1 MNWNGCWDY
10 KLIFVAEIKIYILR
24 SKAFGIGGF
33 MTHSKEETA
42 IMAKYENSIDP
53 EVLEFVKGVLNGED
67 RLNYITV
74 AFMPDSAAA
83 QIEKLTGK
91 KVEGSRIV
99 LDINAIKHIEN
110 RHGENGKQ
118 DHSMRNVE
126 DIARMGYVIMNYDDI
141 SYDGITTTG
150 FLDEEGKASPMVRI
164 AKRIDGTYYVI
175 EAVNSSKKKRNYVVT
190 AYIQQNKK
198 EQ

>member
-1 MNWNGCWDY
+1 MPH
-10 KLIFVAEIKIYILR
+10 
-24 SKAFGIGGF
+24 
-33 MTHSKEETA
+33 TKEETA
-42 IMAKYENSIDP
+42 IMTNYENATDP

-74 AFMPDSAAA
+74 AFMPDSAVS

-91 KVEGSRIV
+91 RVQGSRVV

-118 DHSMRNVE
+118 DHSMKSVE
-126 DIARMGYVIMNYDDI
+126 DIARMGYVIMNYDNI

-150 FLDEEGKASPMVRI
+150 YLDEEGNASPMVKI
-164 AKRIDGTYYVI
+164 SKQIDGTYYVI
-175 EAVNSSKKKRNYVVT
+175 EAVNSSKKKKNYVVT
-190 AYIQQNKK
+190 AYIQQSKK

>member
-1 MNWNGCWDY
+1 
-10 KLIFVAEIKIYILR
+10 
-24 SKAFGIGGF
+24 
-33 MTHSKEETA
+33 
-42 IMAKYENSIDP
+42 
-53 EVLEFVKGVLNGED
+53 
-67 RLNYITV
+67 
-74 AFMPDSAAA
+74 MPDSAAA

-91 KVEGSRIV
+91 KVEGSRVV

-118 DHSMRNVE
+118 DHSMKNVE
-126 DIARMGYVIMNYDDI
+126 DIARMGYVIMNYDEV

-164 AKRIDGTYYVI
+164 SKRIDGTYYVI
-175 EAVNSSKKKRNYVVT
+175 EAVNSSKKKKNYVVT
-190 AYIQQNKK
+190 AFIQQNKK

>member
-1 MNWNGCWDY
+1 
-10 KLIFVAEIKIYILR
+10 
-24 SKAFGIGGF
+24 

-91 KVEGSRIV
+91 KVEGSRVV

-164 AKRIDGTYYVI
+164 AKRIDGTYYDVG
-175 EAVNSSKKKRNYVVT
+175 VKST
-190 AYIQQNKK
+190 FCPQL
-198 EQ
+198 